1 MAWSS
6 SLVAQQRG
14 NERGRARVEGVAVEV
29 AVVVEVGAELRGVA
43 LVVGQALD
51 YAVARTD
58 DRRVAVVA
66 DTVGVGVAE
75 AVVAAAADA
84 QSTALRV
91 GIARR
96 RGYAGTGWTGR
107 VWTSRVR
114 ASRIRASR
122 TSRYCGWSC
131 QQSFFFFTNPPVWP
145 RGRIIFPSVIAINS
159 PVVVVTPALVT
170 ARPVYTVEV
179 TVVVVGVVNGAPAK
193 FCVLVTVGY
202 RIKGS
207 VSTLKTNFKHGG
219 TVNETEVRWPLGE
232 FIQATLS
239 RWAQMTG
246 CYLPC

>member
-14 NERGRARVEGVAVEV
+14 NECGRARVEGVAVEV

-51 YAVARTD
+51 HAVARTD
-58 DRRVAVVA
+58 DRRVAKVT

-75 AVVAAAADA
+75 AVGTAAADA

-107 VWTSRVR
+107 GWTGRGR

-131 QQSFFFFTNPPVWP
+131 QQSFFFVHQSSRMASGQDHFPIDYSNQLTCSGSNTGAGDRPASVYG
-145 RGRIIFPSVIAINS
+145 RGDSCRRRSSERSAGEILCAGHGRLQHQRFSIYP
-159 PVVVVTPALVT
+159 
-170 ARPVYTVEV
+170 ED
-179 TVVVVGVVNGAPAK
+179 K
-193 FCVLVTVGY
+193 FQT
-202 RIKGS
+202 
-207 VSTLKTNFKHGG
+207 
-219 TVNETEVRWPLGE
+219 
-232 FIQATLS
+232 
-239 RWAQMTG
+239 
-246 CYLPC
+246 